1 MQNIAHKTEDG
12 INKIVNKAK
21 KVFNHDDQRQSN
33 YESINNQNYQ
43 SAEIPNYKIN
53 NNNFNQ
59 NNNNFNQNNNN
70 INEEIEVKINSN
82 SYSEIIK
89 QDINNKEKKV
99 ADDIVVSNVEVNNE
113 VNYPKFEE
121 NTENK
126 IKSEKN

>member
-1 MQNIAHKTEDG
+1 MQNIAHKTEEG

-33 YESINNQNYQ
+33 YESINNH
-43 SAEIPNYKIN
+43 STEIPNYNIN
-53 NNNFNQ
+53 NNL
-59 NNNNFNQNNNN
+59 NNNNNHNNNN

-89 QDINNKEKKV
+89 QDINHKESKIV
-99 ADDIVVSNVEVNNE
+99 DDIVINNVEVNE

-121 NTENK
+121 NTENI